1 MEILK
6 FRRVLPNSET
16 PRSES
21 NIENLLLQPHPE
33 EVRRLAGGEGPV
45 VAVLLERHRRGPV
58 ADRLRADDCSR
69 EVRVSE
75 PVIGELLMPH
85 ENE

>member
-1 MEILK
+1 MEVLK

-45 VAVLLERHRRGPV
+45 VAVLLELVPLVMGK
-58 ADRLRADDCSR
+58 RLPR
-69 EVRVSE
+69 
-75 PVIGELLMPH
+75 I
-85 ENE
+85 